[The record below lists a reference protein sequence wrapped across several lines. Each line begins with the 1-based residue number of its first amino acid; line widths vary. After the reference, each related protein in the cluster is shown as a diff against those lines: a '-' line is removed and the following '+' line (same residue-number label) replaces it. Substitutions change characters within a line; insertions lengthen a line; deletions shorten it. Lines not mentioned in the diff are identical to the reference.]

1 MLDGI
6 NWTGEGKNL
15 TFEETPLDETGWLV
29 ESHGWK
35 IFHP

>member
-15 TFEETPLDETGWLV
+15 TFEEPLDETGWLV